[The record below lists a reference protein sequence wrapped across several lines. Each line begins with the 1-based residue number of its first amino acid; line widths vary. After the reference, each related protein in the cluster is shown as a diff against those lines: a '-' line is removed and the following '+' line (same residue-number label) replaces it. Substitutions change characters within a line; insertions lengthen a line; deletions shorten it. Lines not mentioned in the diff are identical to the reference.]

1 MSAKTEHVCDVKE
14 KTVAGRRDNKRTGPE
29 AQVYLAW
36 MEQNK
41 GWVLGSHWVTEQKWD
56 MI

>member
-1 MSAKTEHVCDVKE
+1 M
-14 KTVAGRRDNKRTGPE
+14 AGRKNKCTGPE

-36 MEQNK
+36 MKQNK
-41 GWVLGSHWVTEQKWD
+41 EWVLGSHWVTEQKWD